1 MPSLIKRSSAHSSKP
16 GASLPARTIRQQQ
29 PRWRS
34 TVASKTIGGPGSR
47 TIVIRMGKMK
57 PLRNYL
63 LASLFAALLACP
75 AAQAATRPVISQ
87 SEVAFAPDPAAL
99 QLVLKAIQSARRSI
113 HVAAYVFTS
122 KPVAQA
128 LLTAQRAGIE
138 VAVVADRKE
147 NSGRY
152 SATRFLADQQVA
164 VRLNSRYAIFH
175 HKFMI
180 IDAMH
185 VQTGSFNYT
194 YIV

>member
-1 MPSLIKRSSAHSSKP
+1 
-16 GASLPARTIRQQQ
+16 
-29 PRWRS
+29 
-34 TVASKTIGGPGSR
+34 
-47 TIVIRMGKMK
+47 MK

-63 LASLFAALLACP
+63 LASLLAALLACP

-128 LLTAQRAGIE
+128 LLTAQRSGIE

-152 SATRFLADQQVA
+152 S
-164 VRLNSRYAIFH
+164 AIFH

-194 YIV
+194 AAAAGKNAENVLVVWNAPELAARYEQQWQRLWQEADTLADATRSE